1 MTRGTIAT
9 LFAGFLLLSPFFS
22 AHSAAR
28 PPAPVGQKEE
38 NRMREAGVV
47 LEEILGAPD
56 KGIPNDLL
64 RDCAGIVIIPGV
76 KKGAFIVGGEYG
88 RGLMIVRQENR
99 RWGSPGFISLSGG
112 SFGFQIGGQSTDIIL
127 LVMNKKGIE
136 KLASSKFKLG
146 ADASV
151 AGGPVGRTAKA
162 NTDGKFKAQI
172 LAYSRSQGV
181 FAGVSLEGAVLKV
194 DDDANKS
201 VYGRKVTHFEVL
213 DGNLPRPAAAGNL
226 YALLRKYAV

>member
-1 MTRGTIAT
+1 
-9 LFAGFLLLSPFFS
+9 
-22 AHSAAR
+22 
-28 PPAPVGQKEE
+28 
-38 NRMREAGVV
+38 MREAGVV

-162 NTDGKFKAQI
+162 NTDGKFQAQI

-194 DDDANKS
+194 DDAANKS

-226 YALLRKYAV
+226 YALLRKYAA